1 MKDCQC
7 ESHGYCEFFKQ
18 EMTSNP
24 PNWQWCQGATEAER
38 LEYKKVCDVKQ
49 KKKQALIKQSIT
61 EKGSKFLTLSN
72 LVDDCIQKLVPKL
85 NKMDISGVVG
95 IPRSGLLPA
104 SICATAL
111 NIPLYTLSDR
121 KLIICN
127 SLSKFGGWRMGQY
140 EKAHGKLLLL
150 DDTIFTGNSLAT
162 IKKFFDKPHYTGVL
176 YANPT
181 ATSLVDVFGEELDIP
196 HLLEWHFFNSDYLE
210 RTLFDL
216 DGVFSPNV
224 PISECLDDDKYEKY
238 ISNVEPFYHR
248 LPKAKYKL
256 KAIVTG
262 RTDRFRKITE
272 QWLEKHNIEYQ
283 DLIMFPAEREKERN
297 RDHVQEVGKYKAD
310 IYRKFNVAYFMESE
324 KSEGL
329 VIRELSKKQVILPN
343 QGMLI

>member
-1 MKDCQC
+1 MKECQC
-7 ESHGYCEFFKQ
+7 ESHGYCEFYNQ
-18 EMTSNP
+18 EMTLQP
-24 PNWQWCQGATEAER
+24 PNWQWCQNATQQER
-38 LEYKKVCDVKQ
+38 EDYKISCDIKN
-49 KKKQALIKQSIT
+49 KKKSKKLQNGT
-61 EKGSKFLTLSN
+61 KFLTVSN

-111 NIPLYTLSDR
+111 NMPLYTLSDG
-121 KLIICN
+121 KLLICN

-140 EKAHGKLLLL
+140 EKVQGKLLLL
-150 DDTIFTGNSLAT
+150 DDTIFTGNSLST
-162 IKKFFDKPHYTGVL
+162 VKVYFDEPHYTGAL
-176 YANPT
+176 YAKPDI
-181 ATSLVDVFGEELDIP
+181 AYMVDVFGEELDIP
-196 HLLEWHFFNSDYLE
+196 HLLEWHFFNSSFLE

-248 LPKAKYKL
+248 LPKTKYKL

-262 RTDRFRKITE
+262 RADRFRKITE
-272 QWLEKHNIEYQ
+272 EWLGKYNIEYEN
-283 DLIMFPAEREKERN
+283 LIMFPSEREQERN
-297 RDHVQEVGKYKAD
+297 RDHIQEVGKYKAE

-329 VIRELSKKQVILPN
+329 VIRELSKKRVILPN
-343 QGMLI
+343 QGILL